1 MGASRVFGPVEDQ
14 RTRSGLSQ
22 LMGNKKAVLLQMMV
36 HQNRIGIEVRSIDN
50 VGIATTTLVVDRVVL
65 VVPTILR
72 AITVIQ
78 STVATIG
85 PAMVM
90 IVAAIAQVVLIAI
103 AGTGTLPPSCFS
115 FCLYSASSCR

>member
-90 IVAAIAQVVLIAI
+90 IVAAIAQLVLIAI